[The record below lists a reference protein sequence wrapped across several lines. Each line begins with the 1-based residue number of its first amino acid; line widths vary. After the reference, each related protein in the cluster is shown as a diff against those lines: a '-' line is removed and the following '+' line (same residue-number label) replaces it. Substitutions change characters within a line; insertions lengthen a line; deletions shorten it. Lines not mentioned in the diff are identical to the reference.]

1 MKANHPL
8 LKTAQNQSGLF
19 TSQQAV
25 SAGMDSRNHSYHLKA
40 GNWSKEGK
48 GIYKLNLIQE
58 DSRKKFFFFQ
68 LLMRSKRG
76 ELVGTF
82 SYETALYLM
91 GFKIRVPDLLQ
102 ITVPIHFRKNVSKH
116 KIVIHHENLNSYERI
131 KKNNLYITSVEKTFQ
146 DLLLNNTV
154 YHPEWVKQQFK
165 KAIEQNVISVKE
177 LKNVRP
183 SKKMNDKEK
192 NIFNAVLFELLS

>member
-8 LKTAQNQSGLF
+8 LKIAQNQSGLF

-25 SAGMDSRNHSYHLKA
+25 SAGIDSRNHSYHLKA

-91 GFKIRVPDLLQ
+91 GFKINTPDPPQ
-102 ITVPIHFRKNVSKH
+102 ITIPIHFRRNVSEH
-116 KIVIHHENLNSYERI
+116 KIVIHYENLNPADRI

-154 YHPEWVKQQFK
+154 YHPEWIKQQFK
-165 KAIEQNVISVKE
+165 QAIEQNVISSEE
-177 LKNVRP
+177 LKNAYP
-183 SKKMNDKEK
+183 SKKMNDKEQK
-192 NIFNAVLFELLS
+192 VFSAVLFELLS